1 MAYSQGGTIEAT
13 DYNTRAAN
21 VNAIWGA
28 GAGSNGYGQSTTVS
42 NVATTDTVAATNWAT
57 LIARIDS
64 MRNHQ
69 SGTTSGISQPSAG
82 NTITFLNTLDTQI
95 SNIITNK
102 LATNARGTALPTA
115 LGNPLQTND
124 TDWQNTATNEFYV
137 SFSDTNTVRYFFNA
151 GGLITSFM
159 QVDGGTALS
168 NDWSTFMSTTVG
180 TITLGSNFCSR
191 SGTGGDNLT
200 QNTGIG
206 YHNLTTSYQTLFNI
220 GRVSGT
226 ADYGNNYVTIE
237 ARVGGSL
244 YGASSN
250 LVYFRYIL
258 YDAAGNSFNDVIN
271 GQRRMYVGYTPPSTT
286 YLSNTWGTPSAVSVT
301 NTQT

>member
-1 MAYSQGGTIEAT
+1 MAYSSGGTIEAT

-21 VNAIWGA
+21 VNAIWGT

-42 NVATTDTVAATNWAT
+42 NVSVGGTVAATNWAT

-64 MRNHQ
+64 MRGHQ
-69 SGTTSGISQPSAG
+69 SGTTSGITQPSAG
-82 NTITFLNTLDTQI
+82 NTITFLSTLDTQI
-95 SNIITNK
+95 TNIINNK
-102 LATNARGTALPTA
+102 LAVTARGTALPTG

-168 NDWSTFMSTTVG
+168 NDWSSFMTNQIG

-200 QNTGIG
+200 QNTSIG
-206 YHNLTTSYQTLFNI
+206 YHNLTATYQTLFSI
-220 GRVSGT
+220 GSTSGT
-226 ADYGNNYVTIE
+226 ADYGANYATIE
-237 ARVGGSL
+237 ARVGGAL

-250 LVYFRYIL
+250 LVYFRYTL
-258 YDAAGNSFNDVIN
+258 YDSAGNSFNDIIN